1 MTESVLH
8 LRVFFA
14 IDLPAGVQA
23 SISEII
29 QKLQKAFPQ
38 KSIRWAKPE
47 DLHVTLQFQKAIDAI
62 DVTRLVNKV
71 RSTIVGFAPFEM
83 KLGPLQWFPAED
95 DRRLIVLGAAP
106 ETDLAVLAN
115 RIGEGIIDAGYEL
128 PQQNFRGHLSLC
140 RMNMDSAEA
149 LQLPQIDLKL
159 PPVKVDHVIL
169 FRSEQSHEGPFYT
182 ILERFHAA
190 NL

>member
-14 IDLPAGVQA
+14 IDLPETVQA
-23 SISEII
+23 SISEMI
-29 QKLQKAFPQ
+29 QKLQTAFPQ

-62 DVTRLVNKV
+62 DLTRLVNKV
-71 RSTIVGFAPFEM
+71 RSTIAGFEPIEM

-95 DRRLIVLGAAP
+95 DRRLIVLGVEP
-106 ETDLAVLAN
+106 ETDLATLAN
-115 RIGEGIIDAGYEL
+115 RIGEGIVEAGYEL
-128 PQQNFRGHLSLC
+128 PQRNFRGHLSLC
-140 RMNMDSAEA
+140 RMNMDSTEDW
-149 LQLPQIDLKL
+149 QLPQIDIKL
-159 PPVKVDHVIL
+159 PSVKVDHVIL
-169 FRSEQSHEGPFYT
+169 FRSEQTHEGPFYT

-190 NL
+190 NV